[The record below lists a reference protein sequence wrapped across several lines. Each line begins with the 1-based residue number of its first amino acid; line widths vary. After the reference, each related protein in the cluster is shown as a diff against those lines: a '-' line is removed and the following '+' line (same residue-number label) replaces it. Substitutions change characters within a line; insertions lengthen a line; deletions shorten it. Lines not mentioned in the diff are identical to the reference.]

1 MTDFLPDNVN
11 AVISKSTP
19 FPSRFGKPE
28 EFSQLVQQVIENKMI
43 NGEVIR
49 LDGGLRP
56 NKKFWFGFSK
66 YTKKNRFLLPQNYK
80 FFHKSTYHLVALS
93 KYLFGYT

>member
-11 AVISKSTP
+11 AIISKSTP

-66 YTKKNRFLLPQNYK
+66 YTKG
-80 FFHKSTYHLVALS
+80 TYYHIVALS